1 MYPILYESITTGQVP
16 AHNGLGVLSDCIS
29 CTVEAEKNTIYE
41 LTMEYPRD
49 GIHAE
54 ELLLRRVIKIKPNP
68 TDNPQLFRIDRIGK
82 TINGRFTVYA
92 KHISYDLSGYD
103 ITSGTANSIV
113 AACAL
118 LQAAASG
125 YTITTDK
132 TTSGT
137 FKIDT
142 PASVRSY
149 FGGREGSIL
158 DIYGKTEIKY
168 DNFTVSF
175 LQNAGQNRGVTIR
188 YGKNL
193 LELSQEIGSDN
204 LYTHVRGFY
213 KDQDGNVTNGDK
225 VATGLT
231 LDTTKTL
238 VLDFSSD
245 FDSTPTAAQ
254 LTAKATEYKNRN
266 NLTTPKNNIKLDFVQ
281 SGELT
286 NRVDLCDTV
295 AIYYEALGITRTEA
309 QCIRTKYDCIREKYI
324 ETEFGDTKA
333 NLADTILQT
342 TKEIEE
348 KPNTTAME
356 KAVKHATEM
365 ITGNLG
371 GYVILHDSNGDG
383 EPDEILI
390 MNTPDIATATQ
401 VWRWNKNGLGFATS
415 YTGQYGTAITQDGQI
430 VADYITTGVLNAGR
444 IKAGVLSDTG
454 NNSTINMTTGEAKLK
469 NLTARQKLVLVD
481 ANNNERGNW
490 QFTGTECHFAIR
502 DTNLQNVGEI
512 WSNANG
518 GQIRLSNTSQK
529 YAVSISTENDGG
541 SLGLHHADGTS
552 KLYLGNSISLYHTNG
567 NTLARITRNGYGR
580 GQLDLYN
587 EYGSSCVSLFGDGG
601 LGLGSGGSFSITG
614 IGSTGVLTCVQLV
627 QTSSRKVK
635 KNIEEMTDTEKI
647 LELRAVRFD
656 FIKEEQGT
664 DQRGFIAEEV
674 AEILPNLVT
683 PETEESP
690 AGLNYIGMIPYLQDL
705 IKKQQ
710 KRIDELEQRIATL
723 EKKIAE

>member
-16 AHNGLGVLSDCIS
+16 THNGLGVLSDCIS
-29 CTVEAEKNTIYE
+29 CTVDREKNTIYE
-41 LTMEYPRD
+41 LTMEYPRN

-54 ELLLRRVIKIKPNP
+54 ELLLRRVIKQRPNP

-82 TINGRFTVYA
+82 TINGRFTVHA
-92 KHISYDLSGYD
+92 RHISYDLSGYD
-103 ITSGTANSIV
+103 ITSGTSNNIA

-132 TTSGT
+132 STSGT

-158 DIYGKTEIKY
+158 DVYGKTEIKY

-213 KDQDGNVTNGDK
+213 KDQDGNVTTGDK

-254 LTAKATEYKNRN
+254 LTAKATEYKNQN

-286 NRVDLCDTV
+286 NQVDLCDTV

-342 TKEIEE
+342 TKAIEE
-348 KPNTTAME
+348 KPSTTAME

-401 VWRWNKNGLGFATS
+401 IWRWNKNGLGFATS
-415 YTGQYGTAITQDGQI
+415 YEGPYGTAITQDGQI
-430 VADYITTGVLNAGR
+430 VANYITTGALNASLITTGVLNADL
-444 IKAGVLSDTG
+444 IKAGTIKDTQG
-454 NNSTINMTTGEAKLK
+454 NSSINMTTGAATLNDLKAKNSFYLI
-469 NLTARQKLVLVD
+469 D
-481 ANNNERGNW
+481 
-490 QFTGTECHFAIR
+490 
-502 DTNLQNVGEI
+502 
-512 WSNANG
+512 S
-518 GQIRLSNTSQK
+518 S
-529 YAVSISTENDGG
+529 
-541 SLGLHHADGTS
+541 GTS
-552 KLYLGNSISLYHTNG
+552 RGALTYSSGGGTSIF
-567 NTLARITRNGYGR
+567 
-580 GQLDLYN
+580 LYN
-587 EYGSSCVSLFGDGG
+587 PSGTMTATLQARAT
-601 LGLGSGGSFSITG
+601 GSGGHFQLYNNSGTSVFVIQANAAGGGAYAYNNSNTLVCSMAAASGQDGTINVNNSSGTNTINLSG
-614 IGSTGVLTCVQLV
+614 QSGNVRCVSV
-627 QTSSRKVK
+627 TQTSSRKVK
-635 KNIEEMTDTEKI
+635 KNIEPIEDSEKI
-647 LELRAVRFD
+647 LLLQAVRFD
-656 FIKEEQGT
+656 FKNEDQGT

-683 PETEESP
+683 PETETTPS
-690 AGLNYIGMIPYLQDL
+690 AINYSGMIPYMQDL

>member
-29 CTVEAEKNTIYE
+29 CTVEREKNSIYE

-54 ELLLRRVIKIKPNP
+54 ELLLRRVIKQRPNP

-82 TINGRFTVYA
+82 TINGRFTVHA
-92 KHISYDLSGYD
+92 RHISYDLSGYD
-103 ITSGTANSIV
+103 ITSGTANSIA

-132 TTSGT
+132 STSGT

-168 DNFTVSF
+168 DNFTVNF

-213 KDQDGNVTNGDK
+213 KDQDGNVTTGDK

-254 LTAKATEYKNRN
+254 LTAKATEYKNQN

-286 NRVDLCDTV
+286 NQVDLCDTV

-342 TKEIEE
+342 TKAIEE
-348 KPNTTAME
+348 KPSTTAME

-390 MNTPDIATATQ
+390 MNTPDIETATQ
-401 VWRWNKNGLGFATS
+401 IWRWNKNGLGFATS
-415 YTGQYGTAITQDGQI
+415 YEGPYGTAITQDGKI
-430 VADYITTGVLNAGR
+430 VADFITTGILNANL
-444 IKAGVLSDTG
+444 IKAGTISDVNG
-454 NNSTINMTTGEAKLK
+454 NSSIDMTSGVATLK
-469 NLTARQKLVLVD
+469 NMKAKQSLELIDANGIKRGFFQYIESAGEPHLGIVD
-481 ANNNERGNW
+481 ANNRALAEMWGSTSGGN
-490 QFTGTECHFAIR
+490 
-502 DTNLQNVGEI
+502 
-512 WSNANG
+512 
-518 GQIRLSNTSQK
+518 IRLSNTSGKRFLDIYGNSYGGNIAVKDSSENINTNIFTGSSGQGEV
-529 YAVSISTENDGG
+529 YIGVGGSVNVYLHGGSGNITCVSIT
-541 SLGLHHADGTS
+541 
-552 KLYLGNSISLYHTNG
+552 
-567 NTLARITRNGYGR
+567 
-580 GQLDLYN
+580 
-587 EYGSSCVSLFGDGG
+587 
-601 LGLGSGGSFSITG
+601 
-614 IGSTGVLTCVQLV
+614 

-635 KNIEEMTDTEKI
+635 KNIRPIEDSEKI
-647 LELRAVRFD
+647 LLLQAVRFD
-656 FIKEEQGT
+656 FKNEAKGT
-664 DQRGFIAEEV
+664 DQRGFIAEDV

-683 PETEESP
+683 PETDETP
-690 AGLNYIGMIPYLQDL
+690 AAIDYSGIIPYLQDL

-710 KRIDELEQRIATL
+710 KQIEELEQRIATL
-723 EKKIAE
+723 EKRAAE

>member
-29 CTVEAEKNTIYE
+29 CTVEQEKNSIYE

-54 ELLLRRVIKIKPNP
+54 ELLLRRVIKAKPNP

-82 TINGRFTVYA
+82 TINGRFTVHA
-92 KHISYDLSGYD
+92 RHISYDLSGYD
-103 ITSGTANSIV
+103 ITSGTANNIA

-132 TTSGT
+132 STSGT

-168 DNFTVSF
+168 DNFTVNF

-193 LELSQEIGSDN
+193 LELSQEIDSDN

-254 LTAKATEYKNRN
+254 LTAKATAYKNQN

-342 TKEIEE
+342 TKAIEE
-348 KPNTTAME
+348 KPTTTAME

-401 VWRWNKNGLGFATS
+401 IWRWNKNGLGFATS
-415 YTGQYGTAITQDGQI
+415 YAGPYGTAITQDGQI
-430 VADYITTGVLNAGR
+430 VANYITTGALNASLITTGVLNAER
-444 IKAGVLSDTG
+444 IKAGILSDTG
-454 NNSTINMTTGEAKLK
+454 NNSSIDMTTGAAILKDLKAKNSFRLIDTNNIERAVLGYLNESSQWATRLKLK
-469 NLTARQKLVLVD
+469 NPSNIVGIEELATGVSNSINVRTDSGYDGVNIGCQDSASGR
-481 ANNNERGNW
+481 RGNIHI
-490 QFTGTECHFAIR
+490 F
-502 DTNLQNVGEI
+502 L
-512 WSNANG
+512 
-518 GQIRLSNTSQK
+518 
-529 YAVSISTENDGG
+529 YDG
-541 SLGLHHADGTS
+541 
-552 KLYLGNSISLYHTNG
+552 Y
-567 NTLARITRNGYGR
+567 
-580 GQLDLYN
+580 
-587 EYGSSCVSLFGDGG
+587 
-601 LGLGSGGSFSITG
+601 SGGSRTIRLEGDSGNI
-614 IGSTGVLTCVQLV
+614 TCVKV
-627 QTSSRKVK
+627 TETSSRKVK

-656 FIKEEQGT
+656 FIKEEQGK

-683 PETEESP
+683 PETETTP
-690 AGLNYIGMIPYLQDL
+690 AAINYSGMIPYMQDL